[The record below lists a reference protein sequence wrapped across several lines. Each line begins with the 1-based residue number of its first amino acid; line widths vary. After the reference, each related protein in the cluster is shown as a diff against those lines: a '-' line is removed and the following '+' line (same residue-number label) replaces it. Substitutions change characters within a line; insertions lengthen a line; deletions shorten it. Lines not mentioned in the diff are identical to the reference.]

1 MKWFVFI
8 VTMVY
13 LAVMAVIDLH
23 KKEIPCVPGGLCLIC
38 LIVGQL
44 VGTQKI
50 GELLL
55 GMLIGLFLWG
65 ISKVTKGGIGEGD
78 ALVYTVTGTALGF
91 WGNFE
96 LLIISLLLAS
106 IVSLWLLVI
115 KKKGRKYKIP
125 FIPFTAA
132 AYGVVFF
139 L

>member
-23 KKEIPCVPGGLCLIC
+23 KKEIPCVPGLLCLIC